1 MKKIKGLA
9 TGIGSLPYRGSDLA
23 VDLIFKYLPNIPFW
37 PQLPKRD
44 IREGM
49 VAQFSENLPG
59 LKVTGDGFFFDN
71 QDIDKELENFYGRII
86 SGDTD
91 YFKISRNFAEGLY
104 SFSERLESSNIEA
117 VEFIKC
123 HITGPFTFSASIN
136 NKDGS
141 AILHDE
147 VLMQVV
153 TKGLAMKAQWQID
166 FFRKF
171 GKKLIIFIDEPYL
184 ACFGSAFTPIA
195 RENVVQQL
203 GELTAALNS
212 EDVLVG
218 LHCCGNTDW
227 SMFTD
232 VAGIDIIS
240 FDAFGF
246 IDKLVLYAKELKGFL
261 QRGGILC
268 WGIVPTQEV
277 RKFPD
282 KADLLSRINDGVN
295 ILKKKGVDEDLI
307 RNNLLLSPSCGL
319 GALDET
325 KAAKVFAIL
334 SEISSVLSIS

>member
-1 MKKIKGLA
+1 MKIKGLA
-9 TGIGSLPYRGSDLA
+9 TGIGSLPHTDADQA
-23 VDLIFKYLPNIPFW
+23 VDFIFKYLPDIPFW

-59 LKVTGDGFFFDN
+59 LKVTGDGLFFDN

-104 SFSERLESSNIEA
+104 SFSERLESGNIEA
-117 VEFIKC
+117 VKFIKC

-136 NKDGS
+136 NKEGS

-147 VLMQVV
+147 VFMQVV

-184 ACFGSAFTPIA
+184 SCFGSAFASIT
-195 RENVVQQL
+195 RENVVQRL
-203 GELTAALNS
+203 GELTSALNS
-212 EDVLVG
+212 NDVLVG

-227 SMFTD
+227 SMFTE
-232 VAGIDIIS
+232 VPGIDIIS

-246 IDKLVLYAKELKGFL
+246 IDKLVLYAKELKVFL

-268 WGIVPTQEV
+268 WGIVPTQDV
-277 RKFPD
+277 PKFPD
-282 KADLLSRINDGVN
+282 TANLLAKIRDGLN

-334 SEISSVLSIS
+334 SEISSVLSSS